1 MDGYIKSK
9 KTSWVHIFKMSVR
22 PGGTIPLAD
31 LYNLYGKRYNI
42 EEKDFVTWLK
52 DVKLKGSIDDWLII
66 EETLTDTLKEI
77 PNVSEEKEKS
87 LTVPINKMTIH
98 DLMDLPVRK
107 AREVIPGIMDI
118 KLLKFALRELKP
130 LPNKESICRI
140 IDKRIMELSI
150 NPH

>member
-42 EEKDFVTWLK
+42 AEKDFVTWLK

>member
-42 EEKDFVTWLK
+42 AEKDFVTWLK

-107 AREVIPGIMDI
+107 AREVVPGIMDI